1 MPLMRV
7 RKMAERGFERDPATL
22 AVHLHGQRIGVIN
35 RLAGDRHL
43 FAFDQAYVDDPKRPT
58 LSLAYKSASGGLVT
72 GVRSYSQ
79 RLPPF
84 FSNLLPE
91 GHLRDYLAARAGVK
105 AAREFFLLN
114 VLGADL
120 PGAISVAPLYS
131 TGDSASDSA
140 VRAAQRAEDDSERA
154 QSQPLRFSLAGVQ
167 LKFSAVMETNG
178 GLTIPVDGT
187 GGAWILKLPSSRFE
201 AVPEN
206 EFVML
211 ALARSIGIPV
221 PPVKLVAVSSIEGL
235 PRDAGAINGQA
246 LAVQRFDRTAEGG
259 RIHMEDFAQ
268 VFGLYADDKYEKR
281 SYANIAEVLSA
292 EAGGAAVLD
301 FTRRLVFA
309 VLIGNAD
316 MHLKNWSLLYA
327 DQRRASLSPAYDY
340 VSTVPYLPGDRLA
353 LGFGGSKDI
362 SAITPDQM
370 RRFADT
376 ARLAVN
382 PLWRLVHETAE
393 RTVAAWQSLD
403 EKALLPVSI
412 VQAIDAHLAKVA
424 ASINQTRP
432 AAG

>member
-1 MPLMRV
+1 MV
-7 RKMAERGFERDPATL
+7 EHVFERDPAAL
-22 AVHLHGQRIGVIN
+22 AIRLHGQRIGVIN

-43 FAFDQAYVDDPKRPT
+43 FAFDQSYVDDPNRPT

-72 GVRSYSQ
+72 GVRSYHQ

-91 GHLRDYLAARAGVK
+91 GHLREYLAARAGVK
-105 AAREFFLLN
+105 ASREFFLLN
-114 VLGADL
+114 ALGADL
-120 PGAISVAPLYS
+120 PGAISVAPLHS

-140 VRAAQRAEDDSERA
+140 RRAAQGADDGSERS

-187 GGAWILKLPSSRFE
+187 GGAWILKLPSPRCP

-221 PPVKLVAVSSIEGL
+221 PPVKLVPVSGIEGL

-246 LAVQRFDRTAEGG
+246 LAVQRFDRTSDGG

-281 SYANIAEVLSA
+281 SYANIAQVLSA
-292 EAGGAAVLD
+292 EAGNAAVMD

-316 MHLKNWSLLYA
+316 MHLKNWSLLYP

-362 SAITPDQM
+362 SAITPEQI

-393 RTVAAWQSLD
+393 RTIAAWQSLD
-403 EKALLPVSI
+403 EKALLPTGI
-412 VQAIDAHLAKVA
+412 VQAIDAHVAKVA

>member
-1 MPLMRV
+1 MVERMV
-7 RKMAERGFERDPATL
+7 ERGFERDPAAL
-22 AVHLHGQRIGVIN
+22 AIRLHGQRIGVIN

-43 FAFDQAYVDDPKRPT
+43 FAFDQSYVDDPNRPT
-58 LSLAYKSASGGLVT
+58 LSLGYKSASAGLVT
-72 GVRSYSQ
+72 GVRSYHQ

-105 AAREFFLLN
+105 AGREFFLLN

-120 PGAISVAPLYS
+120 PGAISVAPLYGDS
-131 TGDSASDSA
+131 ERDSAGDSAARA
-140 VRAAQRAEDDSERA
+140 VQGADGDAGHAHSR
-154 QSQPLRFSLAGVQ
+154 PMRFSLAGVQ
-167 LKFSAVMETNG
+167 LKFSAVLETDG

-201 AVPEN
+201 VVPEN

-221 PPVKLVAVSSIEGL
+221 PPVKLVPVSGIAGL
-235 PRDAGAINGQA
+235 PRDAGAISGQA
-246 LAVQRFDRTAEGG
+246 LAVQRFDRTSDGG

-281 SYANIAEVLSA
+281 SYANIAQVLSA
-292 EAGGAAVLD
+292 EAGNATVMD

-316 MHLKNWSLLYA
+316 MHLKNWSLLYP

-340 VSTVPYLPGDRLA
+340 VSTIPYLPGDRLA

-362 SAITPDQM
+362 AAITPEQM

-393 RTVAAWQSLD
+393 RTIAAWQSLN
-403 EKALLPVSI
+403 EKALLPASI
-412 VQAIDAHLAKVA
+412 VQAIDAHMVKVA

>member
-1 MPLMRV
+1 
-7 RKMAERGFERDPATL
+7 MAERGFERDPVAL
-22 AVHLHGQRIGVIN
+22 VVNLHGQRIGVIN

-43 FAFDQAYVDDPKRPT
+43 FAFDQAYVDDPNRPT

-72 GVRSYSQ
+72 GVRSYNQ

-105 AAREFFLLN
+105 AGREFFLLN

-131 TGDSASDSA
+131 DGDSAGSSA
-140 VRAAQRAEDDSERA
+140 ARAVQGADGDAGYA
-154 QSQPLRFSLAGVQ
+154 HSQPMRFSLAGVQ

-211 ALARSIGIPV
+211 ALARNIGIPV
-221 PPVKLVAVSSIEGL
+221 PPVKLVAVSGIAGL

-246 LAVQRFDRTAEGG
+246 LAVQRFDRTPEGG

-281 SYANIAEVLSA
+281 SYANIAQVLSA
-292 EAGGAAVLD
+292 EAGSEAVMD
-301 FTRRLVFA
+301 FTRRLAFA

-316 MHLKNWSLLYA
+316 MHLKNWSLLYT

-340 VSTVPYLPGDRLA
+340 VSTIPYLPGDRLA

-362 SAITPDQM
+362 SAITPEQM

-382 PLWRLVHETAE
+382 PMWRLVHETAE
-393 RTVAAWQSLD
+393 RTIAAWQSLD
-403 EKALLPVSI
+403 EKALLPQSI
-412 VQAIDAHLAKVA
+412 VQAIDAHLLKVA

>member
-1 MPLMRV
+1 MVERV
-7 RKMAERGFERDPATL
+7 FERDPAAL
-22 AVHLHGQRIGVIN
+22 AIRLHGQRIGVIN

-43 FAFDQAYVDDPKRPT
+43 FAFDQSYVDDPNRPT

-72 GVRSYSQ
+72 GVRSYHQ

-91 GHLRDYLAARAGVK
+91 GPLRDYLAARAGVK
-105 AAREFFLLN
+105 ASREFFLLN

-131 TGDSASDSA
+131 TGDSAGGSTGDSA
-140 VRAAQRAEDDSERA
+140 ARAAQRAEDDSEHA
-154 QSQPLRFSLAGVQ
+154 HSQPMRFSLAGVQ

-187 GGAWILKLPSSRFE
+187 GGAWIVKLPASRFE

-221 PPVKLVAVSSIEGL
+221 PPVKLVPVSGIEGL

-246 LAVQRFDRTAEGG
+246 LAAQRFDRTSDGG

-281 SYANIAEVLSA
+281 SYANIAQVLSA
-292 EAGGAAVLD
+292 EAGSEAVMD

-316 MHLKNWSLLYA
+316 MHLKNWSLLYP

-362 SAITPDQM
+362 SAITPEQI

-393 RTVAAWQSLD
+393 RTIAAWQSLD
-403 EKALLPVSI
+403 EKALLPTGI
-412 VQAIDAHLAKVA
+412 VQAIDVHLLTVA
-424 ASINQTRP
+424 TSINQTRP